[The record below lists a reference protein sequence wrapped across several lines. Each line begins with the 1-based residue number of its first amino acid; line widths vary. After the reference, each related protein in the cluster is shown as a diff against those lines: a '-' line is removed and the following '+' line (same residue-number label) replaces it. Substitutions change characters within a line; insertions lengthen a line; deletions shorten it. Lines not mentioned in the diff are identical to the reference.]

1 MAKRERVRRIRKA
14 SLGWRPDGSRRGVAA
29 AVVVVVAAL
38 AGGCGAAPS
47 PAPAAGPGTAPP
59 GTVPPGTRAADAAE
73 RAGRAPR
80 PVADEAVR
88 GPAAVLVRSVG
99 DLPGAVAGRVRAVRG
114 VAAVAVVRSG
124 SAYLTGS
131 WDRHGR
137 LVDAPRPGWGL
148 PVDVAGI
155 DPAAYAA
162 LLPAWRRAA
171 VARLRPGE
179 VLLGATAARLR
190 RLGPRSTLALGGRR
204 LRVAG
209 IVDDDLVGG
218 AEVVAGAAD
227 AAGIGVAGAS
237 FVLATTGHEAAVDA
251 AGLRRRV
258 GAALAG
264 VAGVLVRD
272 LGPAPW
278 PVSWRE
284 VLPQALVK
292 DRFGEFPVRLAAGR
306 GLDVAPGWA
315 RANIVTASVPLL
327 GRVRCHR
334 AMVPALRAALGELE
348 RRGLAGLV
356 DPGDFA
362 GCYNPRLIARG
373 APVSRH
379 AWGIAVDLNASRNP
393 NGAPSR
399 QDPRLVEV
407 MERHGFAFGGRWPV
421 PDAMHFE
428 YRGA

>member
-1 MAKRERVRRIRKA
+1 MAMAMRGRVRTVPRGR
-14 SLGWRPDGSRRGVAA
+14 RPGGSRHGVAGA
-29 AVVVVVAAL
+29 PTLAGMVAMIAMVAAL
-38 AGGCGAAPS
+38 GGCGTGPRS
-47 PAPAAGPGTAPP
+47 PAPAPGPAPAAAP
-59 GTVPPGTRAADAAE
+59 GPVPSGARPARAAGEAE
-73 RAGRAPR
+73 
-80 PVADEAVR
+80 R

-99 DLPGAVAGRVRAVRG
+99 DLPATVVGRVRGARG

-124 SAYLTGS
+124 TAYLTGS
-131 WDRHGR
+131 RDRRGR
-137 LVDAPRPGWGL
+137 AVDAPRRGWGL

-162 LLPAWRRAA
+162 LLPAGRRAA

-179 VLLGATAARLR
+179 ALLGATAARLR
-190 RLGPRSTLALGGRR
+190 RLGPGSTLALGGRR

-209 IVDDDLVGG
+209 TVDDELVGG
-218 AEVVAGAAD
+218 AEVVARAAD
-227 AAGIGVAGAS
+227 AAGVGAGGAS
-237 FVLATTGHEAAVDA
+237 FVLATGGRGAGGDA

-258 GAALAG
+258 EAALAG

-292 DRFGEFPVRLAAGR
+292 DRFGEFQVRLAAGR
-306 GLDVAPGWA
+306 GLDVDPAWA
-315 RANIVTASVPLL
+315 RDSIVTATVPLL

-334 AMVPALRAALGELE
+334 AMVSALRAALGELE
-348 RRGLAGLV
+348 RRGLARLV
-356 DPGDFA
+356 DPGDYA
-362 GCYNPRLIARG
+362 GCYSPRLIARG